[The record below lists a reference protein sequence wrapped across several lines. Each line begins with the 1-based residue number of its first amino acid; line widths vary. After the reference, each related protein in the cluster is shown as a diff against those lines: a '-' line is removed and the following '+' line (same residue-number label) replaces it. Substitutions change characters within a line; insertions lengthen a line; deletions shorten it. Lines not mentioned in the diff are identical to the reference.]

1 MATGRETRSNP
12 VPKFAVGEKVLCYE
26 PDPNKAQVLYE
37 SKVLEVDI
45 TKDDK
50 GKRVPEYFI
59 HFNGWNRSWDRWV
72 VEDQVLKD
80 SENNRS
86 LMSRLHE
93 QALKSRMKKKRRLM
107 QGSESKDSDGINKTE
122 AKSISEV
129 VESPELPKVEIEIP
143 SQLKLKLEDDCYFIK
158 RKKKL
163 VQLPRTPNVVQVLND
178 YFKHYQDFYPGQ
190 STNLIKEVMDGLRI
204 YFDFTLPTL
213 LLYNFERE
221 QYQIVMKLTPH
232 PAELKDG
239 HQEEFNGKTPTE
251 DKYGVVSSSTE
262 SSPIK
267 QEFTNVFA
275 NQTETKEGEAK
286 QERLLRRRA
295 PRNPPAN
302 LEASQSATV
311 SSTSSSPECNAVT
324 QKRKVIEIEDIQL
337 NLPEAPLPASAFPSS
352 PIPSSLSV
360 STHVMPSEI
369 YGPEHLLRLFVK
381 LPGLL
386 ARTDMPEKNLCVLLE
401 QINTFLKYLAENS
414 HTLFPED
421 VYYNSLL

>member
-12 VPKFAVGEKVLCYE
+12 LPKYVVGEKVLCYE
-26 PDPNKAQVLYE
+26 PDPNKARVLYE

-50 GKRVPEYFI
+50 GKKVPEYFI

-86 LMSRLHE
+86 LMARLHE
-93 QALKSRMKKKRRLM
+93 QALNSRKKKRRVT
-107 QGSESKDSDGINKTE
+107 QGSESKDSDVNKPDS
-122 AKSISEV
+122 KSVSEV
-129 VESPELPKVEIEIP
+129 VESPELPKIEIEIP

-163 VQLPRTPNVVQVLND
+163 VQLPRTPNVAQLLSE
-178 YFKHYQDFYPGQ
+178 YFQHCKDFYPGQ
-190 STNLIKEVMDGLRI
+190 SSNLIKEVMDGLRI

-221 QYQIVMKLTPH
+221 QYQTVMKLVPH
-232 PAELKDG
+232 PAELAKETHHND
-239 HQEEFNGKTPTE
+239 EINGKTPAE

-262 SSPIK
+262 SSPVR
-267 QEFTNVFA
+267 QVEFSKALTST
-275 NQTETKEGEAK
+275 TETKEAK
-286 QERLLRRRA
+286 HERSLRRRI
-295 PRNPPAN
+295 PRNSGTSP
-302 LEASQSATV
+302 EASQSATV
-311 SSTSSSPECNAVT
+311 SSTSSIPESNAPPA
-324 QKRKVIEIEDIQL
+324 KRKAVEIEDLEI
-337 NLPEAPLPASAFPSS
+337 NIPEAPLPSNAFPTS
-352 PIPSSLSV
+352 PIPRSLSDP
-360 STHVMPSEI
+360 THIMPSQV

-386 ARTDMPEKNLCVLLE
+386 ARTDMPEKNLSVLLE
-401 QINTFLKYLAENS
+401 QINIFLRYLAEKSPN
-414 HTLFPED
+414 LFPED
-421 VYYNSLL
+421 VYSSSLL

>member
-1 MATGRETRSNP
+1 MATVRETRSNP
-12 VPKFAVGEKVLCYE
+12 VPKFATGEKVLCYE
-26 PDPNKAQVLYE
+26 PDPNKARVLYE

-80 SENNRS
+80 TENNRS

-93 QALKSRMKKKRRLM
+93 QALKTRMKKKRRFL
-107 QGSESKDSDGINKTE
+107 QGSESKDSDDAGKSE
-122 AKSISEV
+122 RKSISEV
-129 VESPELPKVEIEIP
+129 VENPELPKVEIEIP

-163 VQLPRTPNVVQVLND
+163 VKLPRTPNVVQVLQD
-178 YFKHYQDFYPGQ
+178 YFRHYQEFYPGQ
-190 STNLIKEVMDGLRI
+190 SSNLVKEAMDGLRI

-221 QYQIVMKLTPH
+221 QYQMVMKFTPH
-232 PAELKDG
+232 PEETKDR
-239 HQEEFNGKTPTE
+239 HQEELNGKTPT
-251 DKYGVVSSSTE
+251 DNKYGIVSSSTE
-262 SSPIK
+262 SSPVK
-267 QEFTNVFA
+267 QDFA
-275 NQTETKEGEAK
+275 NIVTNQTDTKEGEAK
-286 QERLLRRRA
+286 QERLLRRRT
-295 PRNPPAN
+295 PRNSPAN
-302 LEASQSATV
+302 VEASQSATV
-311 SSTSSSPECNAVT
+311 SSTSSSPECNASAP
-324 QKRKVIEIEDIQL
+324 KRKAVEIEDCSSQIT
-337 NLPEAPLPASAFPSS
+337 AATFPSL
-352 PIPSSLSV
+352 PIPCSLSV
-360 STHVMPSEI
+360 STHTMPSQI

-386 ARTDMPEKNLCVLLE
+386 ARTDMPEKNLDVLLE
-401 QINTFLKYLAENS
+401 QINTFLRYLAEHS